1 MGDEDIELAKEHLNL
16 AGDIIS
22 EKMKKSDLDKKAEK
36 EYMEAQFALERA
48 HSEVEDIEEL
58 DKVKK

>member
-16 AGDIIS
+16 AEGILSD
-22 EKMKKSDLDKKAEK
+22 KMKKEALDKKAEK

-48 HSEVEDIEEL
+48 QSEIDDIEEL